1 MKKYF
6 DLPHIGELMVEHIF
20 YELNSEPILFVC
32 KGAGDIRYLCSCCL
46 MYENWVIAQAS
57 ESILCKLIDDEIT
70 IRDIFEKCSDTV
82 FGVSW
87 DGSKFDV
94 DFDANADW
102 FPQKGAKLELAY
114 ERNGAYYSLLKRIA
128 SQEALVRSFA
138 SISNYM
144 ESFLQF
150 SIDDIAPWLKHA
162 PQLFAEYSETYK
174 HLIPALNKI
183 ATYHSAVSVPEITPE
198 ITQEITNMGDVM
210 EEVVVSRPI
219 HTSTQTGKKPRKQ
232 EQAAFDIGYISVA
245 A

>member
-46 MYENWVIAQAS
+46 MYENWVIAQTS
-57 ESILCKLIDDEIT
+57 ESTLCKLIDDKIT
-70 IRDIFEKCSDTV
+70 IRDVFEVYNDTV

-87 DGSKFDV
+87 DGSKFDI
-94 DFDANADW
+94 DFDADADW

-114 ERNGAYYSLLKRIA
+114 ERTGAYYSLLKRIA
-128 SQEALVRSFA
+128 LQQALVQSFA
-138 SISNYM
+138 RVS
-144 ESFLQF
+144 ESLELCLQF
-150 SIDDIAPWLKHA
+150 SIDDIAPLLKSA
-162 PQLFAEYSETYK
+162 SQLFAEYTKMYK
-174 HLIPALNKI
+174 HLIPALSQTE
-183 ATYHSAVSVPEITPE
+183 TYHSGVSASE
-198 ITQEITNMGDVM
+198 ITQEINDIGDIA
-210 EEVVVSRPI
+210 EEVVVSQSM
-219 HTSTQTGKKPRKQ
+219 HTSAQAGKKPRKQ